1 MYELTGRLVL
11 INDSKAIIHL
21 PRRNYGYTKFIY
33 TDVELDQG
41 QLISFRACKN
51 LCFISGT
58 FSFSGNQQK
67 DFGSEYQIN
76 SKMISFKMGLDE
88 SLITKNRRLFSDL
101 RKLDELFTSTSEKND
116 GRYPPTFFFEFGQEQ
131 KEEEHVLGEK
141 PQGEMGEEG
150 ACDRTDVDE
159 RRDRDRGLTIHLSLS
174 LFSLS
179 PRRRRA
185 TAPRAV
191 TAA

>member
-1 MYELTGRLVL
+1 MKTYIHIFISTWVFLGLFITSSGYSDEYNIAEERQSFEYEFYEWNNRMYELTGRLVL

-58 FSFSGNQQK
+58 FSFSGNQQQ

-88 SLITKNRRLFSDL
+88 SLIKKNRRLFSDL

-116 GRYPPTFFFEFGQEQ
+116 GRYPPTFFFEFGQEP
-131 KEEEHVLGEK
+131 KEEEPKE
-141 PQGEMGEEG
+141 
-150 ACDRTDVDE
+150 DD
-159 RRDRDRGLTIHLSLS
+159 
-174 LFSLS
+174 
-179 PRRRRA
+179 
-185 TAPRAV
+185 
-191 TAA
+191 

>member
-1 MYELTGRLVL
+1 MKTYIHIFISTWVFLGLFISSSGYSDEYNIAEERQSFEYEFYEWNNRMYELTGRLVL
-11 INDSKAIIHL
+11 INESKAIIHL

-41 QLISFRACKN
+41 QLISFRSCKN

-58 FSFSGNQQK
+58 FSFSGNQKQ

-101 RKLDELFTSTSEKND
+101 RN
-116 GRYPPTFFFEFGQEQ
+116 
-131 KEEEHVLGEK
+131 
-141 PQGEMGEEG
+141 
-150 ACDRTDVDE
+150 
-159 RRDRDRGLTIHLSLS
+159 
-174 LFSLS
+174 
-179 PRRRRA
+179 
-185 TAPRAV
+185 
-191 TAA
+191 